1 MEPLGIGAAK
11 PPVSPIRESEVKSKN
26 NEKLIQNHS
35 RSAAWFNGKQRIS
48 KILKI
53 YLNLNYYFVIIDSS

>member
-48 KILKI
+48 KNSEILSEFELLFC
-53 YLNLNYYFVIIDSS
+53 YN

>member
-35 RSAAWFNGKQRIS
+35 RSAAWFNGK
-48 KILKI
+48 
-53 YLNLNYYFVIIDSS
+53 